1 MLTGETCEE
10 PMTDRIPVLL
20 DTDPGSDIDDAIC
33 LAYLL
38 AQPRCELVGVTTVTG
53 RDPRQR
59 ASIVDAVCRAAG
71 RTDVPIHAGVSV
83 RYDEGTVVQPEVPQY
98 AALTKYP
105 HRKAEEFPSNTAVEF
120 LRRTINER
128 PGEITLLAIGP
139 MGNLGALLA
148 IDPEIPKKLKSL
160 MLMCGRFTS
169 RLPGLG
175 LREWNAFQD
184 VTACRAVYRAPVA
197 VHRSVGLDVTMQ
209 VQLESGEAIKRFRA
223 AGGPLDVVADCCEI
237 WRSHAP
243 KVTFHDPLA
252 AVSIFD
258 PGVCGW
264 ERGRVTVE
272 PGQGRCGGLT
282 MWDVAADG
290 PHEVAV
296 TVDADRFYREY
307 FGTVTRK

>member
-1 MLTGETCEE
+1 MS
-10 PMTDRIPVLL
+10 DRIPVLL

-83 RYDEGTVVQPEVPQY
+83 RYDEGTVVQPDVPQY
-98 AALTKYP
+98 AALAKYP
-105 HRKAEEFPSNTAVEF
+105 HRKAEEFPSNTAVEY

-128 PGEITLLAIGP
+128 PGELTLLAIGP
-139 MGNLGALLA
+139 MGNLAALLA

-160 MLMCGRFTS
+160 MLMCGVFTG
-169 RLPGLG
+169 RLPGVG
-175 LREWNAFQD
+175 PREWNAYQD
-184 VTACRAVYRAPVA
+184 AAACRAVYRAPVA
-197 VHRSVGLDVTMQ
+197 IHRSVGLDVTMQ
-209 VQLESGEAIKRFRA
+209 VQLEAGDAIKRFRA

-237 WRSHAP
+237 WRSHSP

-252 AVSIFD
+252 AVALFD
-258 PGVCGW
+258 PEVCGW
-264 ERGRVTVE
+264 ERGRVSVE
-272 PGQGRCGGLT
+272 TGPGRANGT
-282 MWDVAADG
+282 TWWDWAADG
-290 PHEVAV
+290 PHEVALK
-296 TVDADRFYREY
+296 VDADRFYREY
-307 FGTVTRK
+307 FGTVTRR

>member
-1 MLTGETCEE
+1 
-10 PMTDRIPVLL
+10 MTDRIPVLL

-38 AQPRCELVGVTTVTG
+38 AQPRCELVGVTTVSG

-71 RTDVPIHAGVSV
+71 RIDVPIHAGVSV

-98 AALTKYP
+98 AALATYP
-105 HRKAEEFPSNTAVEF
+105 HRKAEDFPPNTAVEY
-120 LRRTINER
+120 LRRTINDR

-139 MGNLGALLA
+139 MGNLGALFAL
-148 IDPEIPKKLKSL
+148 DPEIPHKLKAL
-160 MLMCGRFTS
+160 VMMCGVFTN
-169 RLPGLG
+169 RLPGVG
-175 LREWNAFQD
+175 PREWNAFQD
-184 VTACRAVYRAPVA
+184 SAACRAVYRAPVA

-209 VQLESGEAIKRFRA
+209 VRLESSEAIRRFRK
-223 AGGPLDVVADCCEI
+223 AGGPLNVVADCCEI
-237 WRSHAP
+237 WRTHCDH
-243 KVTFHDPLA
+243 VTFHDPLA

-272 PGQGRCGGLT
+272 PGQGRAGGT
-282 MWDVAADG
+282 TWWDGAADG
-290 PHEVAV
+290 PHEVAL

-307 FGTVTRK
+307 FGMVTKG